1 MYAFWPHAFYQVLF
15 YMSKNKDENE
25 RLYKYSET
33 DFNLSGE
40 LFKLSDDRYKIAKNS
55 FHISPGAIDS
65 ELLEQKNWLN
75 PI

>member
-33 DFNLSGE
+33 DFNLSGK
-40 LFKLSDDRYKIAKNS
+40 LFKLSDDRYKRAKNP
-55 FHISPGAIDS
+55 ISYITW
-65 ELLEQKNWLN
+65 NN
-75 PI
+75 